1 MKRFIIIIIIVLGII
16 LIGQSIYYNFFKET
30 VKENTL
36 NSLENITVNTQNL
49 AKDFSNEISTNKIE
63 EVVVPEGIANFSVKY
78 NGNLEI
84 KEMQKELYKFV
95 NSYSKTIHNATTG
108 KSISY
113 ILQYYDLHTQEIN
126 KMGIYSSEDYLNIAR
141 QINLLNQSDKYKSSK
156 IEMDSYE
163 ETLDGYTKVQ
173 VILIYESNNTI
184 ELSVYLANDVTTLPN
199 IKFSSGV

>member
-1 MKRFIIIIIIVLGII
+1 MKKFIIIIIIVLGIT
-16 LIGQSIYYNFFKET
+16 LIGQLIYYNFFKEK
-30 VKENTL
+30 VNENTL

-84 KEMQKELYKFV
+84 KEMQKKLYKFV

-108 KSISY
+108 KSISH

-126 KMGIYSSEDYLNIAR
+126 EMGIYSSEDYLNIAR

-156 IEMDSYE
+156 IDMDSYE
-163 ETLDGYTKVQ
+163 ETLDGYIKVQ

-184 ELSVYLANDVTTLPN
+184 KLTVYLANDVTTLPN